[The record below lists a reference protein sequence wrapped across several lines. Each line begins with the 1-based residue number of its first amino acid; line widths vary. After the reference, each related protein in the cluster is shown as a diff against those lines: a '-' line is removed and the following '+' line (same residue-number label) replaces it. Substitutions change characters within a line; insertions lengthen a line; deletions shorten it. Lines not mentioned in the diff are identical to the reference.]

1 MNRAQR
7 RREAKQGK
15 QAEVKIFTGAEFK
28 PGGVLL
34 RFDRPVNNL
43 RLTLDGACALAA
55 ELINQVNRVTEVAAV
70 AAATT
75 TKEEVES

>member
-34 RFDRPVNNL
+34 RFSRPVNNL
-43 RLTLDGACALAA
+43 RLTLDGARALAA
-55 ELINQVNRVTEVAAV
+55 ELNAQANKVTEVATIAG
-70 AAATT
+70 TT
-75 TKEEVES
+75 TKEEVQS